1 MNLICIDLRLFNSE
15 QEFEYLMLNN
25 SIKKTEN
32 INPFILFHLKGEVNK
47 VFYNKDVDQY
57 MFFDTQ
63 SEGIITND
71 EYLIPFLQSLSS
83 IKINSFETKQ
93 EKIDFILDKI
103 SKLGKSSLSLEEI
116 EFLNSLN

>member
-15 QEFEYLMLNN
+15 QEFEYLMINN

-32 INPFILFHLKGEVNK
+32 INPFILYHLKSQINK
-47 VFYNKDVDQY
+47 VFYNKDIDQY

-71 EYLIPFLQSLSS
+71 EYLLPFLQSLSS
-83 IKINSFETKQ
+83 IKISSFETKQ

-103 SKLGKSSLSLEEI
+103 SKLGRDSLSSEEI
-116 EFLNSLN
+116 KFLNEL